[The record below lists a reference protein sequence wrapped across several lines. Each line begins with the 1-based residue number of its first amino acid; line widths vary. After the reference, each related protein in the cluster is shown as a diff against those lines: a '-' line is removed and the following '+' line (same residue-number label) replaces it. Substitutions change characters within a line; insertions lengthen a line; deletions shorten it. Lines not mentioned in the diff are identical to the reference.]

1 MSTDFLTYL
10 NSSVNNFRKT
20 VYLDELAAYPY
31 MMQAPVFS
39 LIPHNQNYITDI
51 TKWKI
56 DMGTADGISMSSISL
71 NSPVIEGAEAQ
82 VQMYKMFQT
91 LEFDRFSMKIMTDP
105 KASAID
111 LAKKAIEKASL
122 ERAMVLENIIVAS
135 DGTGSIGVIATS
147 GVVDNG
153 SGSYTC
159 TLTSASWAWGNWRRR
174 IMVVVGTS
182 SDIFDVEDV
191 DDINHKVTI
200 VRRSGGSKIPLDAD
214 NLYRQ
219 NALNNY
225 PLGLRGI
232 IEGTST
238 LFGVTRQHGWQSLK
252 VDFTNI
258 ALTEQRLLELYL
270 KIYQR
275 SGEYPDMLLLPPQQY
290 LRIQQLVRDNSIRTG
305 DAYVKRTASDGRDI
319 SFNIPDVTYLLL
331 GGQEVKLVSHA
342 HMASGSGYF
351 FNTDHL
357 ELCSVGSGDFVSP
370 LGSGTDYMQYM
381 GNITGNDRYRMLW
394 AYYFAVRTDRP
405 EAHGGFTGAISTTAD
420 SLF

>member
-1 MSTDFLTYL
+1 MSSTDFLTYL
-10 NSSVNNFRKT
+10 NSSVSAFRKT

-39 LIPHNQNYITDI
+39 LIPHNQNYISDI

-71 NSPVIEGAEAQ
+71 NSPVIEAAEAQ

-91 LEFDRFSMKIMTDP
+91 LEFDRFSMKIMQDP

-122 ERAMVLENIIVAS
+122 ERAMTLEGIIVGS
-135 DGTGSIGVIATS
+135 DGTGSIGVISAVT
-147 GVVDNG
+147 DNG

-159 TLTSASWAWGNWRRR
+159 TLTTASWAWGNWRRR
-174 IMVVVGTS
+174 LMVVVGATT
-182 SDIFDVEDV
+182 DIFDVEDV
-191 DDINHKVTI
+191 DDVNHTVTI
-200 VRRSGGSKIPLDAD
+200 VRRSGGTKVPVAPD
-214 NLYRQ
+214 NIYRQ
-219 NALNNY
+219 NASSNY
-225 PLGLRGI
+225 PGGLKYI

-238 LFGVTRQHGWQSLK
+238 LYGVTRQHGWQSLK
-252 VDFTNI
+252 VDWTNI
-258 ALTEQRLLELYL
+258 SITEQRLLELYM

-275 SGEYPDMLLLPPQQY
+275 SGEYPDMLLLSPNQY
-290 LRIQQLVRDNSIRTG
+290 LRVQQLVRDRSIFTA
-305 DAYVKRTASDGRDI
+305 DAFVKRTGSDGKDL
-319 SFNIPDVTYLLL
+319 SYNVPDVCYINL
-331 GGQEVKLVSHA
+331 GGHPVKLVSHA
-342 HMASGSGYF
+342 HMAPGSGYF
-351 FNTDHL
+351 FNTEHL

-370 LGSGTDYMQYM
+370 LGNSTDYMQYM

-394 AYYFAVRTDRP
+394 AYYFAIRTDRP
-405 EAHGGFTGAISTTAD
+405 ESHGGFIKATSTTAD